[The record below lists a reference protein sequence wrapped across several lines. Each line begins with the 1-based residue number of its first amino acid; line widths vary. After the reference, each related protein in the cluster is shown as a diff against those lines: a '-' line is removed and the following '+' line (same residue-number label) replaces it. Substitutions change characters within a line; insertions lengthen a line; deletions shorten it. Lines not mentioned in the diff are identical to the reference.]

1 MDAHGDDPLLL
12 YATARALELSGSPNA
27 AVPYLQAAVDGFQTV
42 NYPRQQAW
50 QAAARLAV
58 LAPKAGLP
66 ANPETNGLAVQWF
79 TTAVQEQLPPGQER
93 AFLAAVRRQVAPG
106 GYRGLDKLVY
116 TLAPQP
122 GPNQWVLQVL
132 AGDQEIQDGWAAR
145 GTGWASSVT
154 AEGWKKLTECVAQA
168 ARDYEAAYALHPEF
182 PEAPT
187 GMITE
192 TMGSEDSSPEMER
205 MWFDRA
211 VAAQI
216 DWVPAYDKLAY
227 GSSPRWGGS
236 LELMRALA
244 DECLAVPRYDTDV
257 PSNYFYVLKRI
268 AVEEDQR
275 GIWQEPGV
283 YSNLKKVFEGLIAA
297 PEHAAEVPV
306 WATRYAAIA
315 YLTGNLPDAAQ
326 AFRLAGPRVD
336 EHVFQELTKQTI
348 SQVRPQVP
356 GAGGP

>member
-1 MDAHGDDPLLL
+1 
-12 YATARALELSGSPNA
+12 
-27 AVPYLQAAVDGFQTV
+27 
-42 NYPRQQAW
+42 
-50 QAAARLAV
+50 
-58 LAPKAGLP
+58 
-66 ANPETNGLAVQWF
+66 
-79 TTAVQEQLPPGQER
+79 
-93 AFLAAVRRQVAPG
+93 
-106 GYRGLDKLVY
+106 
-116 TLAPQP
+116 
-122 GPNQWVLQVL
+122 
-132 AGDQEIQDGWAAR
+132 
-145 GTGWASSVT
+145 
-154 AEGWKKLTECVAQA
+154 
-168 ARDYEAAYALHPEF
+168 
-182 PEAPT
+182 
-187 GMITE
+187 
-192 TMGSEDSSPEMER
+192 
-205 MWFDRA
+205 
-211 VAAQI
+211 
-216 DWVPAYDKLAY
+216 
-227 GSSPRWGGS
+227 
-236 LELMRALA
+236 MRALA